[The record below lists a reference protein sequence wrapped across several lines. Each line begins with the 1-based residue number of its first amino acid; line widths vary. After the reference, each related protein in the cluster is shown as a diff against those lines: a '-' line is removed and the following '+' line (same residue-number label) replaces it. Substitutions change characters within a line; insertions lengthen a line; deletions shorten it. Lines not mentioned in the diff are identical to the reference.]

1 MAKIY
6 TDFQP
11 ANLMSFAKSFARLN
25 GQPLDKSEIWYSLA
39 EAQAYATTDAAYV
52 GQILAVIDA
61 ENNTVSFYGI
71 QNANGELVEVG
82 SGNVDEVISLVEDL
96 EAKIGAEA
104 TENSAATGLYKLLAD
119 LASNVDTKVNAED
132 VYTKDETDLAIES
145 AIAQLDHLKRKI
157 VNSLDEINVNDEDA
171 HLYIYMVPTGL
182 QYEDD
187 KYDEYIVI
195 NKTIE
200 KVGSWEVN
208 LDNYATKDDLN
219 EKVNKDENAR
229 LMTIA
234 EGEKLAAIEAGAQ
247 VNLFD
252 NVSEHFNIDNNQ
264 LNLNDLPISKITNL
278 QDLLNKKVNAQDG
291 YTLLSPDDQKKLA
304 ALVVGD
310 DNNLEISGKV
320 NADNVDGLAEW
331 LNKNAGNIVGLSEK
345 NLTEELYTKLDESIF
360 ISSVDTEQLNVS
372 NGHLSVLAID
382 KSKVTGLEDALNA
395 KANQV
400 DLVNLSTTVDD
411 LAKSLN
417 NYVSKVTY
425 DEDITEIRDILT
437 WKEMD

>member
-82 SGNVDEVISLVEDL
+82 SGNVDEVVSLVEDL

-104 TENSAATGLYKLLAD
+104 TEDSAATGLYKLLAD

-417 NYVSKVTY
+417 NYVSKATY
-425 DEDITEIRDILT
+425 DEDIAEIRDILT

>member
-39 EAQAYATTDAAYV
+39 EAQAYAATDAAYV

-61 ENNTVSFYGI
+61 ENNTVSFHGI

-82 SGNVDEVISLVEDL
+82 SGNVDEVVSLVENL

-104 TENSAATGLYKLLAD
+104 TEDSEATGLYKLLAD

-264 LNLNDLPISKITNL
+264 LNLNDLPISKMTNL

-372 NGHLSVLAID
+372 NGHLSVLAVD

-417 NYVSKVTY
+417 NYVSKTTY
-425 DEDITEIRDILT
+425 DEDIAEIRDILT

>member
-82 SGNVDEVISLVEDL
+82 SGNVDEVVSLVEDL

-104 TENSAATGLYKLLAD
+104 TEDSAATGLYKLLAD

-187 KYDEYIVI
+187 KYDEYVVI
-195 NKTIE
+195 NKAIE

-417 NYVSKVTY
+417 NYVSKATY
-425 DEDITEIRDILT
+425 DEDIAEIRDILT

>member
-104 TENSAATGLYKLLAD
+104 TEDSEATGLYKLLAD
-119 LASNVDTKVNAED
+119 LTSNVNTKANAED

-417 NYVSKVTY
+417 NYVSKATY
-425 DEDITEIRDILT
+425 DEDIAEIRDILT

>member
-39 EAQAYATTDAAYV
+39 EAQAYAATDAAYV

-61 ENNTVSFYGI
+61 ENNTVSFHGI

-82 SGNVDEVISLVEDL
+82 SGNVDEVVSLVENL

-104 TENSAATGLYKLLAD
+104 TEDSEATGLYKLLAD
-119 LASNVDTKVNAED
+119 LTSNVNTKANAED

-400 DLVNLSTTVDD
+400 DLVNLSTTVND

-425 DEDITEIRDILT
+425 DEDIAEIRDILT

>member
-1 MAKIY
+1 
-6 TDFQP
+6 
-11 ANLMSFAKSFARLN
+11 
-25 GQPLDKSEIWYSLA
+25 
-39 EAQAYATTDAAYV
+39 
-52 GQILAVIDA
+52 
-61 ENNTVSFYGI
+61 
-71 QNANGELVEVG
+71 
-82 SGNVDEVISLVEDL
+82 
-96 EAKIGAEA
+96 
-104 TENSAATGLYKLLAD
+104 
-119 LASNVDTKVNAED
+119 
-132 VYTKDETDLAIES
+132 
-145 AIAQLDHLKRKI
+145 
-157 VNSLDEINVNDEDA
+157 
-171 HLYIYMVPTGL
+171 MVPTGL

-400 DLVNLSTTVDD
+400 DLVNLSTTVND

-425 DEDITEIRDILT
+425 DEDIAEIRDILT

>member
-25 GQPLDKSEIWYSLA
+25 GQPLDKSEIWYNLA
-39 EAQAYATTDAAYV
+39 EAQAYAATDAAYV
-52 GQILAVIDA
+52 GQILAVVDA

-82 SGNVDEVISLVEDL
+82 SGNVDEIVSLVEDL
-96 EAKIGAEA
+96 ESKIGAEA
-104 TENSAATGLYKLLAD
+104 TEDSKATGLYKLLAD
-119 LASNVDTKVNAED
+119 LASNVDTKVDAKD

-252 NVSEHFNIDNNQ
+252 NVSEHFSIDNNQ

-417 NYVSKVTY
+417 NYVSKATY
-425 DEDITEIRDILT
+425 DEDIAEIRDNLT
-437 WKEMD
+437 WKEMN